1 MAVRRYCVQQCRV
14 LLTRSLLIKVLEVLL
29 GEGTSDSPERSEIT
43 IKFALA
49 VETRGDV
56 NAHELQATDA
66 VNQATEAI
74 SALRPP
80 PQIVGQVD
88 SAIGTGTQ
96 GATEVQTF
104 ENTWNVLLE
113 RMALFNK
120 IVAGV
125 AEVSCIQCL
134 APSLF
139 ECHID
144 SPVHVIGLVGDI
156 GREPGLGIARHSHRR

>member
-1 MAVRRYCVQQCRV
+1 M
-14 LLTRSLLIKVLEVLL
+14 LEVPL
-29 GEGTSDSPERSEIT
+29 GGGTSDPSERSEIT

-96 GATEVQTF
+96 VATEAQTF
-104 ENTWNVLLE
+104 ENTWNVLLK
-113 RMALFNK
+113 RMALFNRV
-120 IVAGV
+120 VAGI
-125 AEVSCIQCL
+125 AEVSRIQCL
-134 APSLF
+134 ALSLS

-144 SPVHVIGLVGDI
+144 SPVYGLGLVGDI
-156 GREPGLGIARHSHRR
+156 GREPGLCVAQHLHWR